1 MKDDENKKVFGKFK
15 DETNKLPKTESVALN
30 PKCYSVTHLKNDD
43 TFKNTKKSKGVS
55 KYVAKHPITHDTYM
69 DTMKA
74 NEMLSRD
81 VVSLRSKDYMIRT
94 IKNTNNVVNSFYDKM
109 QLTNAIECKQFG
121 YEQ

>member
-1 MKDDENKKVFGKFK
+1 MFGKFK

-30 PKCYSVTHLKNDD
+30 PTCYSVTHLKNDD

-74 NEMLSRD
+74 NEQLSRD
-81 VVSLRSKDYMIRT
+81 VVSLRSKDHMIRT

>member
-1 MKDDENKKVFGKFK
+1 MKDDENKKVFGQFK

-30 PKCYSVTHLKNDD
+30 PKCYSFTHLKNDD

-74 NEMLSRD
+74 N
-81 VVSLRSKDYMIRT
+81 
-94 IKNTNNVVNSFYDKM
+94 
-109 QLTNAIECKQFG
+109 
-121 YEQ
+121 